1 MLLFV
6 VFLGLERHGVT
17 LKEGDID
24 AVQWDRGLRFSAK
37 ILFQKGGSLRLERPG
52 EPLEGGRCIY
62 RRRIYFKFSL
72 LTRRWQ
78 GNDASHITPQVKNR
92 NS

>member
-37 ILFQKGGSLRLERPG
+37 ILFQKGGSLRLERPS
-52 EPLEGGRCIY
+52 EPLEGGIDACIVEEFVSNFRC
-62 RRRIYFKFSL
+62 
-72 LTRRWQ
+72 
-78 GNDASHITPQVKNR
+78 
-92 NS
+92 